1 MSDVLLPAG
10 ARLVHIGPHK
20 TGSTAIQVALSEIRD
35 QLPEHGAFYPGGP
48 YRRRRAGWSLGL
60 AGRPS
65 GTEPPP
71 IEAWER
77 YVAEIQD
84 AGDLRA
90 VVSNEDF
97 GRATADQV
105 RRIVGDFDPERVQVV
120 AVARRLDRYL
130 PSQWQERVKAGDGRT
145 FDEWL
150 RVVLEGDE
158 SSWDF
163 RNVWSAHDVEALV
176 RRWTDVVDPSRFTL
190 LVSDE
195 RDHGSIPRAFEQLL
209 GLPAGMIQPVSD
221 RSNRGLNV
229 VEAEVVRQLNHVM
242 ATHNVRGPLLRR
254 LMKEGVIEALLADGA
269 LKGPSIPL
277 PEWALE
283 QVRERS
289 AQRARA
295 VTELGVQV
303 IGDPRNLE
311 VPDDVAAGD
320 PDASGAEVPLS
331 AVTSAI
337 SATLGNALDR
347 LDRTLPDRR
356 GM

>member
-1 MSDVLLPAG
+1 MSDYLLPAG

-35 QLPEHGAFYPGGP
+35 QLPEHGAFYPDGP
-48 YRRRRAGWSLGL
+48 HRRRRAGWSLGL

-77 YVAEIQD
+77 FVAEIAG

-97 GRATADQV
+97 GRATPDQV
-105 RRIVGDFDPERVQVV
+105 RRIVGDLDAARVHVV
-120 AVARRLDRYL
+120 AVVRRLDRYL
-130 PSQWQERVKAGDGRT
+130 PSQWQERVKAGEGRS

-150 RVVLEGDE
+150 RVVLDGDE

-163 RNVWSAHDVEALV
+163 RNVWGAHDVEALV
-176 RRWTDVVDPSRFTL
+176 RRWTSVVAPERLTL
-190 LVSDE
+190 IVSDE
-195 RDHGSIPRAFEQLL
+195 RDHGFIPRAFEQLL

-229 VEAEVVRQLNHVM
+229 VEAELVRQLNHVM

-254 LMKEGVIEALLADGA
+254 LMKEGVVATLLAEGA
-269 LKGPSIPL
+269 ITGASIPL
-277 PEWALE
+277 PDWALE
-283 QVRERS
+283 WVRQYS
-289 AQRARA
+289 ARRAQA
-295 VTELGVQV
+295 VTELGVRL

-311 VPDDVAAGD
+311 VPADVTAGD
-320 PDASGAEVPLS
+320 PDASAAQVPLS
-331 AVTSAI
+331 AVVGAI
-337 SATLGNALDR
+337 GATLGNALDR